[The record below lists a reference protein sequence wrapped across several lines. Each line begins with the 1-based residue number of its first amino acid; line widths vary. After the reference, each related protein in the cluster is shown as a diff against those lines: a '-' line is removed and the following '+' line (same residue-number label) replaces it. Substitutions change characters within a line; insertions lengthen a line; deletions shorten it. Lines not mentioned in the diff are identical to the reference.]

1 MSWTD
6 FLTVERTHIH
16 EAEIL
21 FRFVLA
27 IAFGAAI
34 GFEREL
40 RERSAGL
47 RTHMIT
53 TLAAAMFTVLTYE
66 IFHEFQNA
74 GPQTSGTDPIRLIE
88 AVTAG
93 ASFLAAG
100 TIIHGA
106 GKVIGLT
113 TGAGIWLCGAIG
125 IATGAGF
132 YQIAFFGVALTLIV
146 LVALKRIEQHLLET
160 KEPPT
165 D

>member
-1 MSWTD
+1 MPWSD
-6 FLTVERTHIH
+6 ALTVERTHIH
-16 EAEIL
+16 ELEIL
-21 FRFVLA
+21 LRFVLA

-47 RTHMIT
+47 RTHVIT

-66 IFHEFQNA
+66 IFHQFQIPGKETA
-74 GPQTSGTDPIRLIE
+74 RTDPIRLIE

-100 TIIHGA
+100 TIIHGT
-106 GKVIGLT
+106 GKVRGLT
-113 TGAGIWLCGAIG
+113 TGAGIWLCGALG

-132 YQIAFFGVALTLIV
+132 YQIALFGVILSLIV
-146 LVALKRIEQHLLET
+146 LVALERLERHLLAT
-160 KEPPT
+160 KDPPPR
-165 D
+165 